1 MSTLDFSSVLT
12 IISGYQLC
20 DNSVGVLYNDQTR
33 MILHEDGEQVQYLT
47 KNMKEEMFRLSVDK
61 PELKK
66 KVSLVNYFKKH
77 MNEHL
82 LKVSSLLPSFPL
94 TF

>member
-1 MSTLDFSSVLT
+1 
-12 IISGYQLC
+12 
-20 DNSVGVLYNDQTR
+20 

-66 KVSLVNYFKKH
+66 KVSLVNYFKKY

-82 LKVSSLLPSFPL
+82 LKARDSISFL
-94 TF
+94 R